1 MKLHIDDKL
10 NYECVQCG
18 RSCTG
23 WNVWLRDE
31 LAERLKELPITLR
44 VIQER
49 GQAFERVDGILKMYR
64 DPAHPACGY
73 LNEQK
78 LCDIHATLGFDVK
91 PKTCRQFPFF
101 LTRLPDGQVR
111 AGASHC
117 CTAVRGRLGPSL
129 SASRA
134 DIERLLEQGA
144 QMRDVDPEIEIYPG
158 RTRPYAAVLTFE
170 QHFEEQRDRLGW
182 GGALEQALSALATP
196 LAGPWEALPS
206 LTSQLPLLSQI
217 MTMSLLKPCLN
228 DHDRELWQRIDQAF
242 LGGAELEIPEYG
254 WKAPVADLDLFIREG
269 VGSRFDD
276 DIDDYRRAIWFR
288 KGHLLAGNLLAG
300 LLLLWSLPGILR
312 LLTALEA
319 WRNQSEPG
327 AEDFSRALDT
337 VEMSLVA
344 HSQNGE
350 LLVQKM
356 SHHLLAM
363 AQISE

>member
-1 MKLHIDDKL
+1 MNLEIDAQLH
-10 NYECVQCG
+10 YECVQCG

-31 LAERLKELPITLR
+31 LAEQLKELPITLR

-64 DPAHPACGY
+64 DEAHPACGF

-78 LCDIHATLGFDVK
+78 LCDIHANLGFETK

-101 LTRLPDGQVR
+101 LTKLPDGQVR
-111 AGASHC
+111 ASASHC
-117 CTAVRGRLGPSL
+117 CTAVRGQLGPSL

-134 DIERLLEQGA
+134 DIESLLQQGA
-144 QMRDVDPEIEIYPG
+144 QMREVPAEIEIYPG
-158 RTRPYAAVLTFE
+158 HSQPYEAIAGFE
-170 QHFEEQRDRLGW
+170 AHFEEQRQRLGW
-182 GGALEQALSALATP
+182 GAALESALSALATP
-196 LAGPWEALPS
+196 LEGPWQARPGLG
-206 LTSQLPLLSQI
+206 QQMALLSQI

-228 DHDRELWQRIDQAF
+228 DHNRELWQRIDQAF
-242 LGGAELEIPEYG
+242 LGDGELEIPEYK
-254 WKAPVADLDLFIREG
+254 WKAPVAELDLLIAEG
-269 VGSRFDD
+269 VGRRFDEQ
-276 DIDDYRRAIWFR
+276 IDQYRRAIWFR

-319 WRNQSEPG
+319 WKQQRVPE

-363 AQISE
+363 AQVQE

>member
-1 MKLHIDDKL
+1 MTLHIDDNL

-49 GQAFERVDGILKMYR
+49 GQAFERVDGTLKMHR
-64 DPAHPACGY
+64 DEAHPACGY

-78 LCDIHATLGFDVK
+78 LCNIHATLGFEVK

-117 CTAVRGRLGPSL
+117 CTAVREQLGPSL
-129 SASRA
+129 SQSRP
-134 DIERLLEQGA
+134 DIETLLEQGA
-144 QMRDVDPEIEIYPG
+144 QMREVEADVEIYPG
-158 RTRPYAAVLTFE
+158 QSRPYEAVLAFE
-170 QHFEEQRDRLGW
+170 QHFEKQLAQLGW
-182 GGALEQALSALATP
+182 GAALEQALSALAMP
-196 LAGPWEALPS
+196 LEGPWQPLPG
-206 LTSQLPLLSQI
+206 LASQLPLLSQI

-242 LGGAELEIPEYG
+242 LNGAELEIPEYA
-254 WKAPVADLDLFIREG
+254 WKAPVAELDLFISQG
-269 VGSRFDD
+269 VGSRFDEK
-276 DIDDYRRAIWFR
+276 IDDYRRAIWFR
-288 KGHLLAGNLLAG
+288 KGHLLAGNLVAG

-319 WRNQSEPG
+319 WKNEREPSG
-327 AEDFSRALDT
+327 DDFSQALDT

-363 AQISE
+363 AQIS

>member
-1 MKLHIDDKL
+1 MKLSIDEKL
-10 NYECVQCG
+10 NYECIQCG

-49 GQAFERVDGILKMYR
+49 GQAFERVDGVLKMYR
-64 DPAHPACGY
+64 DEAHPACGY
-73 LNEQK
+73 LNEEK
-78 LCDIHATLGFDVK
+78 LCNIHATLGFEVK

-101 LTRLPDGQVR
+101 ITRLPDGQVR

-117 CTAVRGRLGPSL
+117 CTAVRGQLGPSL
-129 SASRA
+129 SESRA
-134 DIERLLEQGA
+134 DIEALLEQGA
-144 QMRDVDPEIEIYPG
+144 QMREVEAEVEIYPG
-158 RTRPYAAVLTFE
+158 HVQPYEAVLAFE
-170 QHFEEQRDRLGW
+170 RHFEEQRVRLGW
-182 GGALEQALSALATP
+182 GGALEGALSALATP
-196 LAGPWEALPS
+196 LGGPWQPYQGLS
-206 LTSQLPLLSQI
+206 QQLPLLSQI

-228 DHDRELWQRIDQAF
+228 DHNRELWQRIDQAF
-242 LGGAELEIPEYG
+242 LGEGELEIPEYA
-254 WKAPVADLDLFIREG
+254 WKAPVADLDLLIRAG

-276 DIDDYRRAIWFR
+276 GIDKYRRAIWFR
-288 KGHLLAGNLLAG
+288 KGHLLAGNLVAG

-319 WRNQSEPG
+319 WKNGREPA
-327 AEDFSRALDT
+327 AEDFSQALDT

-363 AQISE
+363 AQIPG

>member
-1 MKLHIDDKL
+1 MSLLIDDQL

-23 WNVWLRDE
+23 WNVWLRDD
-31 LAERLKELPITLR
+31 LAARLHELPITLR

-49 GQAFERVDGILKMYR
+49 GQAFERENDILRMYR
-64 DPAHPACGY
+64 NQDHPACGY
-73 LNEQK
+73 LNEKK
-78 LCDIHATLGFDVK
+78 LCNIHATLGFESK
-91 PKTCRQFPFF
+91 PKTCRQFPLFF
-101 LTRLPDGQVR
+101 TRLPDGQVR
-111 AGASHC
+111 VGASHC
-117 CTAVRGRLGPSL
+117 CTAVRGKLGPSL
-129 SASRA
+129 SHSRGE
-134 DIERLLEQGA
+134 IETLLQQGA
-144 QMRDVDPEIEIYPG
+144 QMREVDADIEVYPG
-158 RTRPYAAVLTFE
+158 HTQPFAAVQAFE
-170 QHFEEQRDRLGW
+170 RHLEGLRESQGW
-182 GGALEQALSALATP
+182 DEALEAAICSLMTP
-196 LAGPWEALPS
+196 LEGPWTLQTG
-206 LTSQLPLLSQI
+206 LRQQLPLFSQI

-228 DHDRELWQRIDQAF
+228 DHSRELWQKIDQAF
-242 LGGAELEIPEYG
+242 LGDSDLEIPEYQWNG
-254 WKAPVADLDLFIREG
+254 PVSDLDLLIQQG
-269 VGSRFDD
+269 VGARFER

-319 WRNQSEPG
+319 WKNQREPRP
-327 AEDFSRALDT
+327 EDFSQALDT

-363 AQISE
+363 AQFPQ

>member
-1 MKLHIDDKL
+1 MTLHIDADL

-23 WNVWLRDE
+23 WNVWLRDD
-31 LAERLKELPITLR
+31 LADRLKELPITLR

-64 DPAHPACGY
+64 DTAHPACGY

-78 LCDIHATLGFDVK
+78 LCNIHATLGFEAK

-101 LTRLPDGQVR
+101 LTRLPDGHIR

-129 SASRA
+129 EQSRP
-134 DIERLLEQGA
+134 DIEGLLEQGA
-144 QMRDVDPEIEIYPG
+144 QMREVEAEIEIYPG
-158 RTRPYAAVLTFE
+158 HTRSYESVQAFE
-170 QHFEEQRDRLGW
+170 RHFEEQRDQLGW
-182 GGALEQALSALATP
+182 GGALDAALSALATP
-196 LAGPWEALPS
+196 LEGPWKPLPALAQ
-206 LTSQLPLLSQI
+206 QLPLFSQI
-217 MTMSLLKPCLN
+217 MTMSLIKPCLN

-242 LGGAELEIPEYG
+242 LGEGELEIPEYR
-254 WKAPVADLDLFIREG
+254 WKAPVAELDRQIREE
-269 VGSRFDD
+269 VGSRFDEN
-276 DIDDYRRAIWFR
+276 IEGYRRAIWFR
-288 KGHLLAGNLLAG
+288 KGHLLAGNLVAG
-300 LLLLWSLPGILR
+300 LLLLWSLPDILR

-319 WRNQSEPG
+319 WKNEREPSP
-327 AEDFSRALDT
+327 EDFSRALDT

-356 SHHLLAM
+356 SHHLLAI
-363 AQISE
+363 AQIPG

>member
-1 MKLHIDDKL
+1 MNLHIDDNL

-23 WNVWLRDE
+23 WNVWLRDD
-31 LAERLKELPITLR
+31 LADRLKDLPITLR
-44 VIQER
+44 IIEER
-49 GQAFERVDGILKMYR
+49 GQAFERVDGILKMHR
-64 DPAHPACGY
+64 DETHSACGY
-73 LNEQK
+73 LNEKK
-78 LCDIHATLGFDVK
+78 LCNIHATLGFQVK

-129 SASRA
+129 SQSRS
-134 DIERLLEQGA
+134 DIETLIKEGA
-144 QMRDVDPEIEIYPG
+144 QMREVDSEIEIYPG
-158 RTRPYAAVLTFE
+158 HFQPYEAVLAFE
-170 QHFEEQRDRLGW
+170 EFFEEQRAHLGW
-182 GGALEQALSALATP
+182 GGALENALSALATP
-196 LAGPWEALPS
+196 LAGPWTPLPG
-206 LTSQLPLLSQI
+206 LKSQLPLLSQI

-228 DHDRELWQRIDQAF
+228 NHDRELWQRIDQAF
-242 LGGAELEIPEYG
+242 LGEGELEIPEYA
-254 WKAPVADLDLFIREG
+254 WEAPVADLDVFILEG

-276 DIDDYRRAIWFR
+276 KIDDYRKAVWFR

-319 WRNQSEPG
+319 WKNGREP
-327 AEDFSRALDT
+327 ASEDFSQALDT

-356 SHHLLAM
+356 SHHLLGM
-363 AQISE
+363 AQISD

>member
-1 MKLHIDDKL
+1 MKLTIDENL

-44 VIQER
+44 VIEER
-49 GQAFERVDGILKMYR
+49 GQAFERVDGVLKMFR
-64 DPAHPACGY
+64 DEAHPACGY
-73 LNEQK
+73 LNEKK
-78 LCDIHATLGFDVK
+78 LCNIHASLGFEVK

-101 LTRLPDGQVR
+101 MTRLPDGQVV

-117 CTAVRGRLGPSL
+117 CTAVRGQLGPSL
-129 SASRA
+129 SQSRTDLEA
-134 DIERLLEQGA
+134 LIEQGA
-144 QMRDVDPEIEIYPG
+144 QMREVDAEIEIYPG
-158 RTRPYAAVLTFE
+158 QTQPYEAVLAFE
-170 QHFEEQRDRLGW
+170 QHFEEQRAILGW
-182 GGALEQALSALATP
+182 GGALELALSALATP
-196 LAGPWEALPS
+196 LSGPWKANPGLQQ
-206 LTSQLPLLSQI
+206 QLPLLSQI
-217 MTMSLLKPCLN
+217 MTMSLIKPCLN
-228 DHDRELWQRIDQAF
+228 DHSRELWQRIDQAF
-242 LGGAELEIPEYG
+242 LGEGELEIPEYG
-254 WKAPVADLDLFIREG
+254 WKAPVADLDLLIRGG
-269 VGSRFDD
+269 VGSRFDEP
-276 DIDDYRRAIWFR
+276 IDHYRRAIWFR
-288 KGHLLAGNLLAG
+288 KGHLLAGNLVAG

-319 WRNQSEPG
+319 WKHGREP
-327 AEDFSRALDT
+327 AHEDFSQALDT

-363 AQISE
+363 AQVPE